1 MTGKFKGELVMATN
15 GDFEIARALLD
26 HYGRIGTP
34 AAQPVLFNNA
44 GAVGHQIFGQALRQD
59 PDPHAPRALHISLP
73 FCPVRCLNCEND
85 SIITHDGRK
94 IDRYID
100 SIEREAELL
109 VGTLGFR
116 PRLQQIH
123 LAGGSPNYL
132 VDRQLVRL
140 MGIVDEHFVV
150 DEETE
155 QSLDANPKRTSP
167 SQLNL
172 LRGLGFDRITLS
184 IRDLDPS
191 VQLAIGRTL
200 SIEMIRDVFD
210 NARDA
215 GFETVGTDI
224 MYGLPCQT
232 TDGIRQTVDALM
244 ALSPDR
250 IACFAFSRKAASRA
264 HQSALDH
271 CTMPSIADKLA
282 IFNSIVEGLAG
293 EYSWI
298 GLDSFAKHG
307 DELARAQADG
317 RLFKSWVG
325 YSHLPGAQAHGLGI
339 GAISDLDE
347 ICVQNHTDVDQ
358 WSDALVQGEFPIRGG
373 TALSH
378 HHRAQRDAIRSLMCN
393 MELEDYSVLFDDNHW
408 PEGTWKRY
416 AQEGI
421 VTIDEGMMRVTEE
434 GRFILPQLLA
444 H

>member
-1 MTGKFKGELVMATN
+1 MALN
-15 GDFEIARALLD
+15 SEKNIPRALLN
-26 HYGRIGTP
+26 HYGRIGMH
-34 AAQPVLFNNA
+34 AAKPVLFD
-44 GAVGHQIFGQALRQD
+44 GPGTIGHQAFGEALQRAPD
-59 PDPHAPRALHISLP
+59 PDTRRALHINLP

-100 SIEREAELL
+100 GIEREAELL
-109 VGTLGFR
+109 IATLGFR

-123 LAGGSPNYL
+123 LGGGSPNYL

-140 MGIVDEHFVV
+140 MGIVDEHFVI
-150 DEETE
+150 DDETE

-172 LRGLGFDRITLS
+172 LRGLGFDRISLS

-200 SIEMIRDVFD
+200 SVDMIRDVFD

-215 GFETVGTDI
+215 GFKTIETDV

-232 TDGIRQTVDALM
+232 TEGINRTLDALM

-250 IACFAFSRKAASRA
+250 IACFAFSRKAAERA

-282 IFNSIVEGLAG
+282 IFNSIVRGLAG
-293 EYSWI
+293 EYAWI
-298 GLDSFAKHG
+298 GLDSFAKHD
-307 DELARAQADG
+307 DELTVAQTEK
-317 RLFKSWVG
+317 RLFKSWTG
-325 YSHLPGAQAHGLGI
+325 YSHLPNAQAHGLGV
-339 GAISDLDE
+339 GAISDLDD
-347 ICVQNHTDVDQ
+347 ICVQNHADVGQ
-358 WSDALVQGEFPIRGG
+358 WSDALDQEEFPIRGG
-373 TALSH
+373 TALGD
-378 HHRAQRDAIRSLMCN
+378 HHRAQRDAIRALMCN
-393 MELEDYSVLFDDNHW
+393 MELHDYAALFDDSQW
-408 PEGTWKRY
+408 PEGTWKNY

-421 VTIDEGMMRVTEE
+421 VTIDDGVMRVTDE
-434 GRFILPQLLA
+434 GRFMLPQILT

>member
-1 MTGKFKGELVMATN
+1 MTLNSEQGVP
-15 GDFEIARALLD
+15 RALLR
-26 HYGRIGTP
+26 HYCRIGTHTAPP
-34 AAQPVLFNNA
+34 ALFDA
-44 GAVGHQIFGQALRQD
+44 TGTIGHQAFRQALRSE
-59 PDPHAPRALHISLP
+59 PDADARRALHISLP

-100 SIEREAELL
+100 DIEREAELL
-109 VGTLGFR
+109 VETLGFR
-116 PRLQQIH
+116 PRLQQLH
-123 LAGGSPNYL
+123 LGGGSPNYL

-150 DEETE
+150 DDETE
-155 QSLDANPKRTSP
+155 QSLDANPKRTSL

-172 LRGLGFDRITLS
+172 LRGLGFDRISLS

-200 SIEMIRDVFD
+200 SVDMIRDVFD

-215 GFETVGTDI
+215 GFRTVGTDI

-232 TDGIRQTVDALM
+232 TDGINRTLDALL

-250 IACFAFSRKAASRA
+250 IACYAFSRKAAARA

-293 EYSWI
+293 EYAWI
-298 GLDSFAKHG
+298 GLDSFAKHQ
-307 DELARAQADG
+307 DELSVAQAEK
-317 RLFKSWVG
+317 RLFKSWIG
-325 YSHLPGAQAHGLGI
+325 YSPLPNAQAHGLGV

-347 ICVQNHTDVDQ
+347 ICVQNHADVGQ
-358 WSDALVQGEFPIRGG
+358 WSDALSHDEFPIRSG
-373 TALSH
+373 TPLGH
-378 HHRAQRDAIRSLMCN
+378 HHRAQRDAIRALMCN
-393 MELEDYSVLFDDNHW
+393 MELHDYAALFDDSQW
-408 PEGTWKRY
+408 PEGTWKNY

-421 VTIDEGMMRVTEE
+421 VTIDDGVMRVTNE
-434 GRFILPQLLA
+434 GRFMLPQLLA